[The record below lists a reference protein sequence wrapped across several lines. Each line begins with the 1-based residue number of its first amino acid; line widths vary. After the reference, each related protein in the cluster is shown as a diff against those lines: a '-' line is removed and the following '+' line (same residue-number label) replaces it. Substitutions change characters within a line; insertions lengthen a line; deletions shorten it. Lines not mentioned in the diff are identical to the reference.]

1 MAALVWDKTG
11 ERTYETGVDRGVL
24 FVMKEDGSGYEA
36 GVAWNG
42 LTGVTESPSGAE
54 ASAQYADNIKY
65 LTLTSAEEFG
75 ATIEAFT
82 YPPEFAPC
90 DGQAEPAP
98 GVTVGQQARRKF
110 GFVYRTK
117 VGNDTA
123 GTNYGYKL
131 HLIYGAT
138 ASPSEREYATVN
150 DSPEAQTLSWEV
162 TTDPVE
168 TGVDGLTATAQVT
181 IDSTKVDKAKLTQ
194 LEDQLYGRGA
204 DNAEPTLPSIAD
216 VVALFNQPAVIEVT
230 SVTVS
235 GDGGNLTV
243 GQTRQLT
250 ATVAPDNATDKS
262 VTWTSS
268 DNAKATV
275 SSTGLVT
282 AKAAGN
288 VTITA
293 TSGSKSGTKTIT
305 VVAAGA

>member
-24 FVMKEDGSGYEA
+24 FVMKEDGSGYDA

-90 DGQAEPAP
+90 DGQATPVK

-110 GFVYRTK
+110 GFSYRTK

-123 GTNYGYKL
+123 GINYGYKL

-138 ASPSEREYATVN
+138 AAPSEREYATVN
-150 DSPEAQTLSWEV
+150 DSPEAQTLSWEIS
-162 TTDPVE
+162 TDPVE
-168 TGVDGLTATAQVT
+168 VGVDGVTATAQVT
-181 IDSTKVDKAKLTQ
+181 IDSTKVDGGKLKA
-194 LEDQLYGRGA
+194 LEDKLYGRGTSTTG
-204 DNAEPTLPSIAD
+204 PTLPTIAE
-216 VVALFNQPAVIEVT
+216 VINMFKSTTGGETHTVESSTVAVDEPNA
-230 SVTVS
+230 
-235 GDGGNLTV
+235 LTV
-243 GQTRQLT
+243 DE
-250 ATVAPDNATDKS
+250 PDALALS
-262 VTWTSS
+262 
-268 DNAKATV
+268 
-275 SSTGLVT
+275 
-282 AKAAGN
+282 
-288 VTITA
+288 
-293 TSGSKSGTKTIT
+293 
-305 VVAAGA
+305 

>member
-24 FVMKEDGSGYEA
+24 FVMKDDGSGYDA

-90 DGQAEPAP
+90 DGQATPVK

-110 GFVYRTK
+110 GFSYRTK

-123 GTNYGYKL
+123 GINYGYKL

-138 ASPSEREYATVN
+138 AAPSEREYATVN
-150 DSPEAQTLSWEV
+150 DSPEAQTLSWEIS
-162 TTDPVE
+162 TDPVE
-168 TGVDGLTATAQVT
+168 VGVDGVTATAQVT
-181 IDSTKVDKAKLTQ
+181 IDSTKVDKIKLKA
-194 LEDQLYGRGA
+194 LEDKLYGRDTNIA
-204 DNAEPTLPSIAD
+204 PTLPTIAE
-216 VVALFNQPAVIEVT
+216 VINMFKSTASGRTHTAESSALDEPNDLAVDE
-230 SVTVS
+230 
-235 GDGGNLTV
+235 
-243 GQTRQLT
+243 
-250 ATVAPDNATDKS
+250 PNALALS
-262 VTWTSS
+262 
-268 DNAKATV
+268 
-275 SSTGLVT
+275 
-282 AKAAGN
+282 
-288 VTITA
+288 
-293 TSGSKSGTKTIT
+293 
-305 VVAAGA
+305 

>member
-24 FVMKEDGSGYEA
+24 FVMKADGSGYDA

-90 DGQAEPAP
+90 DGQATPVA

-110 GFVYRTK
+110 GFSYRTK

-123 GTNYGYKL
+123 GINYGYKL

-138 ASPSEREYATVN
+138 AAPSEREYATVN
-150 DSPEAQTLSWEV
+150 DSPEAQTLSWEIS
-162 TTDPVE
+162 TDPVE
-168 TGVDGLTATAQVT
+168 VGGVTATAQVT
-181 IDSTKVDKAKLTQ
+181 IDST
-194 LEDQLYGRGA
+194 
-204 DNAEPTLPSIAD
+204 
-216 VVALFNQPAVIEVT
+216 
-230 SVTVS
+230 
-235 GDGGNLTV
+235 
-243 GQTRQLT
+243 
-250 ATVAPDNATDKS
+250 
-262 VTWTSS
+262 
-268 DNAKATV
+268 
-275 SSTGLVT
+275 
-282 AKAAGN
+282 
-288 VTITA
+288 
-293 TSGSKSGTKTIT
+293 
-305 VVAAGA
+305 